1 MARASVFGK
10 TLLAPRWV
18 PRRGSGA
25 GRAAAD
31 VLVNHAR
38 DGFLRGRA
46 DHALLLLAVLEED
59 ERRDALDAVAL
70 RDRRVVVH
78 VELDDRG
85 AAGVLLRHG
94 LDRRREHAARR
105 APLRPEIH
113 EHRPVGF
120 ENVRLET
127 AVANVLHVFT
137 HALNLLR
144 LPRTLRVE

>member
-1 MARASVFGK
+1 MARARVFGK

-70 RDRRVVVH
+70 RDRRVV
-78 VELDDRG
+78 
-85 AAGVLLRHG
+85 
-94 LDRRREHAARR
+94 
-105 APLRPEIH
+105 
-113 EHRPVGF
+113 GF

-144 LPRTLRVE
+144 LPRPLRVE